1 MDVPAATHSEYWVV
15 IGGDEPSIY
24 ATCPTLRCGRSSPPL
39 PVAIQCLSST
49 KAKMI
54 YDCLQ
59 PILKQAL
66 QSPHMSE
73 LLTIL
78 GQSDVVCNL
87 LSDQSGEFYAV
98 MVGQP
103 MGIHCTRALAL
114 RSLCG
119 FLFPCWRELPMLWD
133 ALAFMIIKGMDEHL
147 LAVHDY
153 NGEVSA
159 VLAMLPVTSS
169 TSEDSLVKG
178 FDELILDA
186 PHYQGAQGVTCCP
199 IIYTHMCNLHGV
211 IESQFYLS
219 DWASPPQASAEVIGI
234 HAVKYLEAHSYVESA
249 TAIIVETYCTSHTD
263 HEFALELAWA
273 GLPLAEG
280 FFMWYLLNL

>member
-15 IGGDEPSIY
+15 IGGDKPGIY
-24 ATCPTLRCGRSSPPL
+24 ATCCSSPPL

-59 PILKQAL
+59 PILKQAP

-87 LSDQSGEFYAV
+87 LSDQPGEFYTV
-98 MVGQP
+98 TVGQP
-103 MGIHCTRALAL
+103 MGIHRTRALAL

-119 FLFPCWRELPMLWD
+119 FLFPCWRELPTLWD
-133 ALAFMIIKGMDEHL
+133 ALAFMIVKGMDEHL
-147 LAVHDY
+147 LAIHDY

-159 VLAMLPVTSS
+159 VLATLPVTSS

-186 PHYQGAQGVTCCP
+186 PHYQGVVSTPPTMHPVTSTTSEDIPAPRLPVALSMSQKNPASVNTGAQGVTHCP

-211 IESQFYLS
+211 IESRFYSS

-234 HAVKYLEAHSYVESA
+234 HAVK
-249 TAIIVETYCTSHTD
+249 
-263 HEFALELAWA
+263 
-273 GLPLAEG
+273 
-280 FFMWYLLNL
+280 